1 MGSNG
6 DSMEIMWDT
15 AIRGHTQVP
24 FGDDLMTH
32 KDGKFGDGLW
42 HWVYHING
50 DSS

>member
-1 MGSNG
+1 VGHCFNG
-6 DSMEIMWDT
+6 I
-15 AIRGHTQVP
+15 HTQVP

-32 KDGKFGDGLW
+32 KHGNFGDGLW